1 MTTTF
6 EGGLLLLFFPM
17 ISWYLS
23 ISLWDAFMMGN
34 SYKLSKFIMSLQ
46 SDLYSPFTTP
56 ANTLS

>member
-1 MTTTF
+1 
-6 EGGLLLLFFPM
+6 M
-17 ISWYLS
+17 IAWYLS
-23 ISLWDAFMMGN
+23 ISLWDAFMMGI

>member
-1 MTTTF
+1 MLFLF

-17 ISWYLS
+17 IAWYLS
-23 ISLWDAFMMGN
+23 ISLWDAFMMGI